1 MGFKLGNQ
9 LTVLICTLI
18 RVVILV
24 LLTVN
29 HILVRYAV
37 VLRVIHQLKLD
48 RLVNMLATTAR
59 VRIADPTLDFLLSG
73 ANRQEL
79 WFRNRG
85 AITRRE
91 HPRLLPIILLQDL
104 KRHRVRQVIEQLDF
118 ILAFRLKLLHLL
130 LIALRLGRASPIVPP
145 LAAMHRLLIRISVN
159 DIQRAE
165 ERVVLCMILHFDI
178 KLHFIIASLFV
189 AGQHVLPVLALFS
202 FCLDEFGVVA
212 GTQA

>member
-9 LTVLICTLI
+9 LTVLICALI

-48 RLVNMLATTAR
+48 RFINMLATTTR

-130 LIALRLGRASPIVPP
+130 LIALSLGRASPIVTP
-145 LAAMHRLLIRISVN
+145 LAAMYRLLIRISVD
-159 DIQRAE
+159 DI
-165 ERVVLCMILHFDI
+165 
-178 KLHFIIASLFV
+178 
-189 AGQHVLPVLALFS
+189 
-202 FCLDEFGVVA
+202 
-212 GTQA
+212 